1 MSFSKRT
8 LISAALFLGTVAG
21 TPFTAFAE
29 EWTDNKVGNI
39 TVTSDLEI
47 EIAKGADY
55 TLNGSFLSENGLY
68 LDALIGGGTPTLTL

>member
-29 EWTDNKVGNI
+29 EWTDNKG
-39 TVTSDLEI
+39 
-47 EIAKGADY
+47 
-55 TLNGSFLSENGLY
+55 
-68 LDALIGGGTPTLTL
+68 